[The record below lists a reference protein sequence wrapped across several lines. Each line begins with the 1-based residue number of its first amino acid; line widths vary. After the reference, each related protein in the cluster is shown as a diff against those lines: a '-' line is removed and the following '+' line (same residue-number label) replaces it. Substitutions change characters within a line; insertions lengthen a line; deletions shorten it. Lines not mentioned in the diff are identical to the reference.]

1 MVIKYVS
8 FILFQADDAMG
19 MGNGNGEDSGVTN
32 TASPADIAAMRQQ
45 RGLGISQGTG
55 GTSTAF
61 RYRNPP
67 TAAANRQPP
76 QRTTTDFNLAPSATT
91 QRAAAATAAARTSTG
106 TVDRDRVS
114 LGSNNVN
121 TRYNNINPSNPQISP
136 TAVVGRPSIG
146 DDYAGRVEA
155 PSGQGQLDEE
165 AEAMMLRTERLR
177 REEESRRRRLRRRQ
191 QMLSSNLEQ

>member
-19 MGNGNGEDSGVTN
+19 MGEDGVTN

-45 RGLGISQGTG
+45 RGLGIQGG
-55 GTSTAF
+55 GASTAF

-67 TAAANRQPP
+67 NINRQPQ
-76 QRTTTDFNLAPSATT
+76 QRTTTTDFNLAPSATT
-91 QRAAAATAAARTSTG
+91 QRAAAAASSRTSTG
-106 TVDRDRVS
+106 MVDRDRVPV
-114 LGSNNVN
+114 GSTNASS
-121 TRYNNINPSNPQISP
+121 RYINPSNTRISP
-136 TAVVGRPSIG
+136 TAIGRTSIG
-146 DDYAGRVEA
+146 DDYAGRTEVT
-155 PSGQGQLDEE
+155 SGPGQLDEE
-165 AEAMMLRTERLR
+165 EEAMMLRTERLR